1 MATIEVRGIEE
12 VKRNL
17 AKLSAAVAPLGGA
30 SLGRGSAASAQPRR
44 STFVNF
50 PSNDCL
56 EKRPGSARDV
66 VWLARPSAIRSPPSA
81 QLVLAQQHLQR
92 GTRASIGSTCGSG
105 CRVTTIGGLH
115 SSWHRFINGLVE
127 AQGWL
132 GWWGCTQPLA
142 RKCQGLPI
150 SVEVLDGSPP
160 SPPSRDHFPPSN
172 PAVRAVCAPQCH
184 RADAHVAMRS
194 EPIAESPGVK
204 LAAAKRGQLDC
215 LP

>member
-1 MATIEVRGIEE
+1 MTTIEVCGIEE
-12 VKRNL
+12 LKRDL
-17 AKLSAAVAPLGGA
+17 AKLSAAVAPLGAHLSGEA
-30 SLGRGSAASAQPRR
+30 LRHQRSPAR
-44 STFVNF
+44 STFVDF
-50 PSNDCL
+50 ASNDCL
-56 EKRPGSARDV
+56 VKRPGSGRDL
-66 VWLARPSAIRSPPSA
+66 VWLVKPDPRRFN
-81 QLVLAQQHLQR
+81 LY
-92 GTRASIGSTCGSG
+92 
-105 CRVTTIGGLH
+105 
-115 SSWHRFINGLVE
+115 SSWRRFINGLVE

-160 SPPSRDHFPPSN
+160 SPPSRDHFPPGN

-194 EPIAESPGVK
+194 EPIAESPGVE
-204 LAAAKRGQLDC
+204 LAAAKRRQLDC